1 MDNATPSFS
10 KQLLAE
16 FLGTFIL
23 ILIGDGSV
31 AVAVFTDAYNLAG
44 VSLFWGVAVML
55 AVYTVGYISGGHY
68 NPAVTV
74 AMTAFGGFSPRK
86 AIPYICAQV
95 AGAFAGAATVY
106 GMWHTFF
113 EPAAAKMGL
122 TIGGPGSER
131 LAGIFCSFYPKI
143 STLSAVLTEVCLT
156 GALLIVIWAVGNT
169 RNSIAQVSNIGAVFV
184 GLAVMVLVAIGGPL
198 TSACM
203 NPARDLGPRLL
214 TYLVGFGTI
223 SFPGPHGHEWW
234 VFWVGPITGA
244 LVGSV
249 IYRFASAEK

>member
-1 MDNATPSFS
+1 MDNATPSFA

-16 FLGTFIL
+16 FIGTFI
-23 ILIGDGSV
+23 IIFIGDGSV

-44 VSLFWGVAVML
+44 VSMFWGVAVML
-55 AVYTVGYISGGHY
+55 AVYTVGYISGGHF

-86 AIPYICAQV
+86 AIPYICAQI
-95 AGAFAGAATVY
+95 AGAFTAAATVY
-106 GMWHTFF
+106 GMWQTFF
-113 EPAAAKMGL
+113 APTATKMGL

-131 LAGIFCSFYPKI
+131 LAGIFCSFYPRI
-143 STLSAVLTEVCLT
+143 STTSAIFTEVALT
-156 GALLIVIWAVGNT
+156 CGLLIVIWAVGNA
-169 RNSIAQVSNIGAVFV
+169 RNTNAPQANLGPVFI

-214 TYLVGFGTI
+214 TYVVGFGSV

-234 VFWVGPITGA
+234 AFWVGPIAGG
-244 LVGSV
+244 LLGSV
-249 IYRFASAEK
+249 IYRFAEK